1 MALDRV
7 ISLRL
12 GSAYFDGTGT
22 SHSMTRV
29 APTSALKQQLGPLQF
44 FAIAFG
50 SIIGVG
56 WMIVVG
62 DWLQSAGPLGVSLA
76 FLGSAGMIVLVG
88 LCYAELA
95 TMLPVAGGEIAY
107 TYLTSGPFLAY
118 GVGWFLVLGYVAICA
133 FEAVSL
139 GRILGFLFPALNTLT
154 AEVAGVSIPVGHVG
168 VGLGGAV
175 LIGGVNWR
183 GVRLASQLQTVL
195 TCILFLLTALFVGAA
210 LWKGQVSHLAPLFAA
225 QSGQSALSGVF
236 WIFVTAPLWY
246 MGFDIIP
253 QMVEEAAPTFSLKR
267 LSIIIPL
274 SIGAAAVF
282 YVCVVVATAIVWPW
296 REVAGRELPAA
307 YALRQAFQ
315 NTWLS
320 HCVLSAGA
328 VGLLTTWNGFCL
340 GASRLLYALGR
351 ARLLPAFF
359 GAVHLRH
366 ATPYKAL
373 LFVSGLS
380 VGSVFLGRDVLIP
393 LVNVS
398 SFGIAVAFLGVTLSL
413 PALRQRFPDLPRPYQ
428 VPFGNIVSRLAAG
441 GACMTLLAFVLP
453 MSPAAFGWPVEWG
466 ILLFWILL
474 GGVLWVGSQAYRTS
488 ISEKERRAV
497 LLQGKLEHI
506 A

>member
-1 MALDRV
+1 M
-7 ISLRL
+7 S
-12 GSAYFDGTGT
+12 F
-22 SHSMTRV
+22 
-29 APTSALKQQLGPLQF
+29 APSEKHPSQVPALKQQLGPFQF

-95 TMLPVAGGEIAY
+95 TMLPVVGGEIAY

-168 VGLGGAV
+168 VGLGGTV

-267 LSIIIPL
+267 LSIIN
-274 SIGAAAVF
+274 SAF
-282 YVCVVVATAIVWPW
+282 NW
-296 REVAGRELPAA
+296 RGCGV
-307 YALRQAFQ
+307 LRVRGCGH
-315 NTWLS
+315 S
-320 HCVLSAGA
+320 HCLALASGGRWSVYDPVGICLTHESGRLWLAG
-328 VGLLTTWNGFCL
+328 
-340 GASRLLYALGR
+340 
-351 ARLLPAFF
+351 
-359 GAVHLRH
+359 
-366 ATPYKAL
+366 
-373 LFVSGLS
+373 
-380 VGSVFLGRDVLIP
+380 
-393 LVNVS
+393 
-398 SFGIAVAFLGVTLSL
+398 
-413 PALRQRFPDLPRPYQ
+413 
-428 VPFGNIVSRLAAG
+428 
-441 GACMTLLAFVLP
+441 
-453 MSPAAFGWPVEWG
+453 
-466 ILLFWILL
+466 
-474 GGVLWVGSQAYRTS
+474 
-488 ISEKERRAV
+488 
-497 LLQGKLEHI
+497 
-506 A
+506 

>member
-1 MALDRV
+1 MSFAPSEKHPSQVPALR
-7 ISLRL
+7 
-12 GSAYFDGTGT
+12 
-22 SHSMTRV
+22 
-29 APTSALKQQLGPLQF
+29 QQLGPFQF

-76 FLGSAGMIVLVG
+76 FVGSAGMIVLVG

-139 GRILGFLFPALNTLT
+139 GRILGFLFPVLNTLT

-168 VGLGGAV
+168 VGLGGTV

-183 GVRLASQLQTVL
+183 GVQLASQLQTVL
-195 TCILFLLTALFVGAA
+195 TCLLFVLTALFVGAA
-210 LWKGQVSHLAPLFAA
+210 VWKGQLSHLTPLVTA
-225 QSGQSALSGVF
+225 QQGQSALSGMF

-267 LSIIIPL
+267 LSLIIPL
-274 SIGAAAVF
+274 SIAAAALF
-282 YVCVVVATAIVWPW
+282 YAFVVVATAIVLPWP
-296 REVAGRELPAA
+296 EVAGQELPAA

-359 GAVHLRH
+359 AAVHPRH
-366 ATPYKAL
+366 ATPHKVL

-380 VGSVFLGRDVLIP
+380 IGSVFLGRDVLIP

-398 SFGIAVAFLGVTLSL
+398 SFGLVVAFLGVTLSL
-413 PALRQRFPDLPRPYQ
+413 PALRRRFPALARPYR
-428 VPFGNIVSRLAAG
+428 VPFGTLVSRLATG
-441 GACMTLLAFVLP
+441 GAGLTLLAFVVP
-453 MSPAAFGWPVEWG
+453 MSPVAFGWPVEWG
-466 ILLFWILL
+466 LLLFWVLL
-474 GGVLWVGSQAYRTS
+474 GGVLWVGSRAYRTS
-488 ISEKERRAV
+488 ISEQERRTV
-497 LLQGKLEHI
+497 LLQGRLDHL

>member
-1 MALDRV
+1 MQR
-7 ISLRL
+7 S
-12 GSAYFDGTGT
+12 TP
-22 SHSMTRV
+22 
-29 APTSALKQQLGPLQF
+29 APALKQQLGPFQF

-56 WMIVVG
+56 WMVVVG

-76 FLGSAGMIVLVG
+76 FVGSAGMIVLVG

-107 TYLTSGPFLAY
+107 TYLTSGPFFAY

-139 GRILGFLFPALNTLT
+139 GRILGFLFPVINTLT

-168 VGLGGAV
+168 VGLGGTV
-175 LIGGVNWR
+175 LIGAVNWR
-183 GVRLASQLQTVL
+183 GVQLASQLQTAL
-195 TCILFLLTALFVGAA
+195 TCLLFLLTALFVGAA
-210 LWKGQVSHLAPLFAA
+210 LWEGQLSHLAPLVTAA
-225 QSGQSALSGVF
+225 QGQSALSGMF

-267 LSIIIPL
+267 LSLIIPL
-274 SIGAAAVF
+274 SIVAAALF
-282 YVCVVVATAIVWPW
+282 YAFVVVATAIVLPW
-296 REVAGRELPAA
+296 REVAGQELPAA

-359 GAVHLRH
+359 AVVHPRH
-366 ATPYKAL
+366 ATPHKAL
-373 LFVSGLS
+373 LFVSALS

-398 SFGIAVAFLGVTLSL
+398 SFGIAIAFLGVTLSL
-413 PALRQRFPDLPRPYQ
+413 PALRRRFPALPRPYR
-428 VPFGNIVSRLAAG
+428 VPSGTLVSRLAAG
-441 GACMTLLAFVLP
+441 GACMTLGAFVLP
-453 MSPAAFGWPVEWG
+453 MSPVAFGWPVEWG
-466 ILLFWILL
+466 LLLFWTLL

-488 ISEKERRAV
+488 ISEKERRTV
-497 LLQGKLEHI
+497 LLQGRLDHI